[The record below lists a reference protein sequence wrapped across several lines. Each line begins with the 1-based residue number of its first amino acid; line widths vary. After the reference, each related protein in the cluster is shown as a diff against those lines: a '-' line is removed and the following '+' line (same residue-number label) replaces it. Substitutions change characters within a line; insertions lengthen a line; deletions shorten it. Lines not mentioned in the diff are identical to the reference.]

1 MSTVSTSNE
10 AIITLKD
17 GAAHVEIVRGSVR
30 TKKEITI
37 ESLSQVIEQQTA
49 MRTPLLP
56 GEWGTRLFA
65 RKGNREYYMITTPPG
80 RQEITYDH
88 RGRYEER
95 ASHYPFPF
103 EEEGRYAKMEIMR
116 PAMAWFISV
125 EVTSQDTRK
134 IRGETYAFCLKHQ
147 VLGLN
152 DHLFR
157 VPFPNVYPQGN
168 VCWSGNLNSVVPTPA
183 ALVSVQSQFFGAA
196 FNNDLDDGRF
206 LPFSSP
212 HSGIRRQSQITRA
225 DQLFHHLHK
234 ELQTNPESRFPIDKL
249 VDADSTVGR
258 YFNRFVEHN

>member
-1 MSTVSTSNE
+1 MSNKAV
-10 AIITLKD
+10 ITLEN
-17 GAAHVEIVRGSVR
+17 GAVNLEIVNGSVR
-30 TKKEITI
+30 SSKPITI

-80 RQEITYDH
+80 RQEITYEH
-88 RGRYEER
+88 RGNLEGRP
-95 ASHYPFPF
+95 SSYPFRF
-103 EEEGRYAKMEIMR
+103 SDGGRYAHMEVMR

-125 EVTSQDTRK
+125 DVTSQDTRK
-134 IRGETYAFCLKHQ
+134 IRGETFAFALKHQ

-152 DHLFR
+152 DTLYR
-157 VPFPNVYPQGN
+157 MPFPNVYPQAN

-206 LPFSSP
+206 RPFESP
-212 HSGIRRQSQITRA
+212 YESIPGHDKIRRA
-225 DQLFHHLHK
+225 YQLFHHLHMDLA
-234 ELQTNPESRFPIDKL
+234 ENGDAARFPIDQL
-249 VDADSTVGR
+249 VSMDSNVGR
-258 YFNRFVEHN
+258 YFNRFVEQN